1 MEAVGIGLQ
10 TALLEPL
17 LCTASLISDIISSVL
32 KYITNTITRMLHK
45 RPEIPITAREI
56 HATIRKMAK
65 CEVNML
71 QSGSKQD

>member
-1 MEAVGIGLQ
+1 MEAGGIGLR
-10 TALLEPL
+10 TARLEPL
-17 LCTASLISDIISSVL
+17 LCTASWISDLIFSVL
-32 KYITNTITRMLHK
+32 KYINNRVTRMLHK
-45 RPEIPITAREI
+45 RTEIPIAAREI